1 MLTARARRRARGVK
15 RRWVPRSSC
24 MRMELDVGGSR
35 GRGSGASCMGGPSS
49 SIFTLGIRL
58 CVTSSC
64 QSFPKSQ
71 QSYSSGHRREEAKWT
86 CKSSSIQMS
95 SSPSC
100 ESGSGSSS
108 CWTRTGSCKQR
119 PGNSSPVA
127 ILLRVNLG
135 DILLTHGGHT
145 IHIFFF
151 FVDKPLPIS
160 VGKKN
165 TSQLNYIIKQIKI

>member
-1 MLTARARRRARGVK
+1 MK

-24 MRMELDVGGSR
+24 KRRELDVGGSR

-49 SIFTLGIRL
+49 SIFTLRIRL

-71 QSYSSGHRREEAKWT
+71 QSYSSGHPREEAKWT
-86 CKSSSIQMS
+86 CKSSSIRMC

-127 ILLRVNLG
+127 MLLNLG
-135 DILLTHGGHT
+135 ENLKGENQN
-145 IHIFFF
+145 
-151 FVDKPLPIS
+151 
-160 VGKKN
+160 KKVKVEKVEVKIVN
-165 TSQLNYIIKQIKI
+165 SSLGTRPPSQCC